1 MELSK
6 ALAQLSCR
14 PQFWREFFFQGAL
27 QGNLPRQSISLSI
40 PGMSINEPFGPGGAA
55 RQNLSNSTTF
65 RKNSVREF
73 PPRRD
78 LLPICAALMGSY
90 TTIAEVQPAGSVYPA
105 IQLLF
110 PGLIA
115 WEPVALTEYL
125 AGRARY
131 RGSPSI
137 YYVRQCQNSQVSV
150 EVGSDER

>member
-27 QGNLPRQSISLSI
+27 QGNLPRQSIPLSI
-40 PGMSINEPFGPGGAA
+40 PGMSINEPFG
-55 RQNLSNSTTF
+55 RQNLSSSTTF

-78 LLPICAALMGSY
+78 LLPFCAALMGSY
-90 TTIAEVQPAGSVYPA
+90 TTIAGVRPAGSVYPA

-110 PGLIA
+110 PELIA
-115 WEPVALTEYL
+115 WEPVAFTEYL

-137 YYVRQCQNSQVSV
+137 YYVRQCQNLQVSV